1 MPETIDQ
8 QSTEIV
14 DPNQLSPEV
23 QAALV
28 EAAKQQSEAE
38 QSTIPFISLKG
49 KKFTVGEDKLGTQL
63 KVVILADVFDH
74 SWYDR
79 PYDPSSDEV
88 FPPACFAIG
97 DDVNSMEPHVDSP
110 MPQSDVCDGCPKN
123 EFGSATQGKGKAC
136 RNGRRIL
143 IASVAEDNY
152 VNFGDLAII
161 NMSPTALRGFSKYVK
176 SIATIKRLPLWSV
189 VTILGFDEDSAYPV
203 LTAGYHDIVRG
214 ADIEVIAKRLPDFK
228 KEVSRPYDT
237 SNYEAP
243 GDVAAKETKKSK
255 MS

>member
-1 MPETIDQ
+1 MSETIDQ
-8 QSTEIV
+8 PSNIV

-23 QAALV
+23 QAALAQ
-28 EAAKQQSEAE
+28 AAKEQAENE

-63 KVVILADVFDH
+63 KVVILADVFDY

-97 DDVNSMEPHVDSP
+97 DDVNGMEPHADSP
-110 MPQSDVCDGCPKN
+110 VQQSDVCNTCPKN
-123 EFGSATQGKGKAC
+123 EFGSALQGKGKAC

-143 IASVAEDNY
+143 IASVAEDNS

-176 SIATIKRLPLWSV
+176 SISTIKRLPVWSV
-189 VTILGFDEDSAYPV
+189 VTVLGFDEDSSFPI
-203 LTAGYHDIVRG
+203 LTASYHDVVRG
-214 ADIEVIAKRLPDFK
+214 ADIEVIARRLQEFK
-228 KEVSRPYDT
+228 QEVSRPYDT
-237 SNYEAP
+237 STYEAP
-243 GDVAAKETKKSK
+243 GDAAVKEAKKSK

>member
-1 MPETIDQ
+1 MSETIDQ

-23 QAALV
+23 QAALA

-38 QSTIPFISLKG
+38 QSTIPFISLRG
-49 KKFTVGEDKLGTQL
+49 KKFTIGEDKLGTQL
-63 KVVILADVFDH
+63 RVVILADVFDH

-97 DDVNSMEPHVDSP
+97 DDINSMSSHVDSP
-110 MPQSDVCDGCPKN
+110 VPQSDVCSTCPKN
-123 EFGSATQGKGKAC
+123 EFGSALQGKGKAC

-143 IASVAEDNY
+143 VASVAEDNS

-176 SIATIKRLPLWSV
+176 SIATIKRFPLWSV
-189 VTILGFDEDSAYPV
+189 VTILGFDEDSSYPV
-203 LTAGYHDIVRG
+203 LTATYHDVVRG
-214 ADIEVIAKRLPDFK
+214 ADIEVIARRIPEFK
-228 KEVSRPYDT
+228 EEVSRPYDT
-237 SNYEAP
+237 STYEAP
-243 GDVAAKETKKSK
+243 VDVAAKEAKKSK